1 MNHLEN
7 PKSVIQKKNTQKKTC
22 SECVAM
28 SSGDI
33 SKTAIIRIH
42 AVAIIQYSPRLKD
55 IKYLR
60 ADFTST
66 ICKLFRDY
74 SASLVEQTIIRKTG
88 FVCSVLVAMPAVA
101 FFQSKL
107 NECFVEQ
114 RRVLRLSQINGV
126 Q

>member
-1 MNHLEN
+1 
-7 PKSVIQKKNTQKKTC
+7 
-22 SECVAM
+22 M
-28 SSGDI
+28 SSRDI
-33 SKTAIIRIH
+33 SKTAILRWIH

-74 SASLVEQTIIRKTG
+74 SASLVEQTIRKTG
-88 FVCSVLVAMPAVA
+88 FVCCVLVAMPAVA

-107 NECFVEQ
+107 NGCFVEQ

>member
-1 MNHLEN
+1 
-7 PKSVIQKKNTQKKTC
+7 
-22 SECVAM
+22 M

-33 SKTAIIRIH
+33 SKTAILRWIH

-88 FVCSVLVAMPAVA
+88 FVCCVLVAMPAVA
-101 FFQSKL
+101 FF
-107 NECFVEQ
+107 N
-114 RRVLRLSQINGV
+114 
-126 Q
+126 